1 MKKILLIPLAY
12 INEQKKH
19 MKYEKNLK
27 NTKINYEKI
36 DLRKNLENKSKTSKE
51 RIWLKVP

>member
-1 MKKILLIPLAY
+1 MK
-12 INEQKKH
+12 
-19 MKYEKNLK
+19 KNLK